1 MQAQRPAVSKRVIKL
16 QHIMPLVIAALVI
29 FYQLVI
35 IRGLPLIIPDPG
47 ETVHYTL
54 EIILYGVVGPVITWV
69 TLGWIRRWLQEKEQV
84 ERRLWEQEQR
94 MLQIR
99 DEVSAQIAG
108 ELHDNLGPNL
118 FAIALKADTCRKL
131 LHSEP
136 DQVEQELSL
145 ISNALQQS
153 IRAVRR
159 AVYALRPIEL
169 ERWGLIE
176 SLRKL
181 AADAEEVNDLQL
193 HLTISGEE
201 RRLPSPVETGLF
213 HIVQEALY
221 NVRRHAEAKNVWL
234 QLDLSPQI
242 VCLQIRDDG
251 RGFDSA
257 STPEGVGL
265 RHIRER
271 TQALSGTFSL
281 QATPGR
287 GTELLVCLPIAKE
300 ASS

>member
-1 MQAQRPAVSKRVIKL
+1 MQTQRPPVSERVAQL
-16 QHIMPLVIAALVI
+16 QRIMPPAITGLVV

-35 IRGLPLIIPDPG
+35 IRNLHMIVADASD
-47 ETVHYTL
+47 TVHFTL
-54 EIILYGVVGPVITWV
+54 EIILYGVVGPIITWA
-69 TLGWIRRWLQEKEQV
+69 TLGWIRRWLQDKEQV
-84 ERRLWEQEQR
+84 EQRLREQEQR

-99 DEVSAQIAG
+99 DEVSAQIAD
-108 ELHDNLGPNL
+108 ELHDSLGPNL

-131 LHSEP
+131 LQTKP
-136 DQVEQELSL
+136 DQVDQELGL

-169 ERWGLIE
+169 ERLGLIE
-176 SLRKL
+176 TLRKL
-181 AADAEEVNDLQL
+181 TADAEEVSDLQL

-201 RRLPSPVETGLF
+201 RRLPSPVETALF

-242 VCLQIRDDG
+242 VCLQVRDDG
-251 RGFDSA
+251 RGFDPTA
-257 STPEGVGL
+257 TPVGVGL
-265 RHIRER
+265 RHMRER
-271 TQALSGTFSL
+271 AEALNGTFSL
-281 QATPGR
+281 QAAPQR
-287 GTELLVCLPIAKE
+287 GTELLICLPIPKE